1 MFLLKKKKKTDMEW
15 ILCKDKMP
23 EEKSYHVDG
32 SNYWDKKDRDW
43 TESESVLVVYDD
55 ERYGI
60 AGTRNGKFREVRDCD
75 NFPHRVIAW
84 MPIPKFDFGTI
95 FDSM

>member
-1 MFLLKKKKKTDMEW
+1 MEW

-23 EEKSYHVDG
+23 EEKSYHVDA

-43 TESESVLVVYDD
+43 TESERVLVVDD
-55 ERYGI
+55 GEHYFVDS
-60 AGTRNGKFREVRDCD
+60 TMNGKFTSEKLKDCD
-75 NFPHRVIAW
+75 GFTHYVVAW